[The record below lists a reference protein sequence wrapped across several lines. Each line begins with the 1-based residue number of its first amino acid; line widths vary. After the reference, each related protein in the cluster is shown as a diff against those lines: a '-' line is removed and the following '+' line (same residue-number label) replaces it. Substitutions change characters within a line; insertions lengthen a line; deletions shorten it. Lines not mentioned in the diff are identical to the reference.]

1 MAYGECTE
9 TRAGPQHSPSFI
21 ASVGWTIG
29 RCNSTT
35 ITSGARNQGD
45 ELSVLGGGTSNCRA
59 APEMTPSPPSALAGL
74 RVLDLSR
81 VLAGP
86 LCAQMLADHGASVIK
101 VEPPDGDEA
110 RRFGPPLDERG
121 EVAYFG
127 ALNRGKRSIAVD
139 LSLPAGRA
147 VLERLLV
154 NADVLVENFLPG
166 TMEKWGLG
174 YETTL
179 AGRHPRLIYCSV
191 SGFGADGPLG
201 GLPGYDAVLQA
212 ICGLMSVNGTP
223 DSGALRLGV
232 PVVDYLTGYNA
243 LSGVLLALAA
253 RERSGFGQRVEA
265 TLFDTGLALLI
276 PHASNWFYSG
286 RIPQR
291 MGSSHPN
298 IAPYDRYPTADGEIF
313 LGVVNNGQFK
323 RFCEC
328 VARPDL
334 ALDPRFADGSM
345 RLEHRDALRTE
356 IERALLGFEV
366 DPLCRDLMH
375 RGVPAG
381 PVNDVAQALSQAHA
395 THRAMVV
402 DEHGRRSLGV
412 PVKLSATPGR
422 AGSLPPRL
430 SEHAS
435 AILAELGFDTG
446 AAEALLVQ
454 GAVVRPP
461 A

>member
-1 MAYGECTE
+1 MSQ
-9 TRAGPQHSPSFI
+9 PP
-21 ASVGWTIG
+21 
-29 RCNSTT
+29 
-35 ITSGARNQGD
+35 
-45 ELSVLGGGTSNCRA
+45 LG
-59 APEMTPSPPSALAGL
+59 ALAGL

-139 LSLPAGRA
+139 LSRPAGRA
-147 VLERLLV
+147 VLERLLAG
-154 NADVLVENFLPG
+154 ADVLVENFLPG

-174 YETTL
+174 YEATL
-179 AGRHPRLIYCSV
+179 AARHPRLIYCSV

-223 DSGALRLGV
+223 DSGPLRLGV

-253 RERSGFGQRVEA
+253 RERSSLGQRVEA
-265 TLFDTGLALLI
+265 TLFDTGLALLV

-291 MGSSHPN
+291 MGSAHPN
-298 IAPYDRYPTADGEIF
+298 IAPYDRYAAADGEVF

-328 VARPDL
+328 VSRPDL
-334 ALDPRFADGSM
+334 ASDPRFSESSL
-345 RLEHRDALRTE
+345 RLTNRDALRAE
-356 IERALLGFEV
+356 IERTLVNVPAAALC
-366 DPLCRDLMH
+366 DDLMR

-381 PVNDVAQALSQAHA
+381 PVNDVAQALSQPHA
-395 THRAMVV
+395 VHRGMVV
-402 DEHGRRSLGV
+402 DQQGHRSLGL
-412 PVKLSATPGR
+412 PVKLSTNPGC
-422 AGSLPPRL
+422 ADTLPPRL
-430 SEHAS
+430 SEHAG
-435 AILAELGFDTG
+435 AILSELGYD
-446 AAEALLVQ
+446 AAAIESLQAD
-454 GAVVRPP
+454 GTITRPLI
-461 A
+461 

>member
-1 MAYGECTE
+1 MT
-9 TRAGPQHSPSFI
+9 TPPS
-21 ASVGWTIG
+21 
-29 RCNSTT
+29 
-35 ITSGARNQGD
+35 
-45 ELSVLGGGTSNCRA
+45 
-59 APEMTPSPPSALAGL
+59 SALAGL

-139 LSLPAGRA
+139 LSRPAGRA
-147 VLERLLV
+147 VLEKLLM
-154 NADVLVENFLPG
+154 NTDVLIENFLPG

-174 YETTL
+174 YEDTL
-179 AGRHPRLIYCSV
+179 AARHPRLIYCSV

-223 DSGALRLGV
+223 DSGPLRLGV

-253 RERSGFGQRVEA
+253 RERSGRGQRVEA

-298 IAPYDRYPTADGEIF
+298 IAPYDRYAAADGEVF

-328 VARPDL
+328 VARADL
-334 ALDPRFADGSM
+334 AADPRFADGSV
-345 RLEHRDALRTE
+345 RLANRDALRTE
-356 IERALLGFEV
+356 IERTLLGFKV
-366 DPLCRDLMH
+366 GPLCKDLMSH
-375 RGVPAG
+375 GVPAG
-381 PVNDVAQALSQAHA
+381 PVNDVAQALSQPHA
-395 THRAMVV
+395 AHRAMVV
-402 DEHGRRSLGV
+402 DEHGRRSLGL

-422 AGSLPPRL
+422 VGDLPPRL
-430 SEHAS
+430 SEHAA
-435 AILAELGFDTG
+435 AILAELGCDTDTV
-446 AAEALLVQ
+446 EALHAQ

>member
-1 MAYGECTE
+1 MSQ
-9 TRAGPQHSPSFI
+9 PP
-21 ASVGWTIG
+21 
-29 RCNSTT
+29 
-35 ITSGARNQGD
+35 
-45 ELSVLGGGTSNCRA
+45 LG
-59 APEMTPSPPSALAGL
+59 ALAGL

-139 LSLPAGRA
+139 LSRLAGRA
-147 VLERLLV
+147 VLEKLLAD
-154 NADVLVENFLPG
+154 ADVLIENFLPG

-174 YETTL
+174 YEGTL
-179 AGRHPRLIYCSV
+179 AARHPRLIYCSV

-223 DSGALRLGV
+223 DSGPLRLGV

-253 RERSGFGQRVEA
+253 RERSSLGQRVEA
-265 TLFDTGLALLI
+265 TLFDTGLALLV

-291 MGSSHPN
+291 MGSAHPN
-298 IAPYDRYPTADGEIF
+298 IAPYDRYAAADGEVF

-328 VARPDL
+328 VSRPDL
-334 ALDPRFADGSM
+334 ASDPRFSESSL
-345 RLEHRDALRTE
+345 RLTNRDALRAE
-356 IERALLGFEV
+356 IERTLVNVPAAALC
-366 DPLCRDLMH
+366 DDLMR

-381 PVNDVAQALSQAHA
+381 PVNDVAQALSQPHA
-395 THRAMVV
+395 VHRGMVV
-402 DEHGRRSLGV
+402 DQQGHRSLGL
-412 PVKLSATPGR
+412 PVKLSTNPGC
-422 AGSLPPRL
+422 ADTLPPRL
-430 SEHAS
+430 SEHAG
-435 AILAELGFDTG
+435 AILSELGYD
-446 AAEALLVQ
+446 AAAIESLQAD
-454 GAVVRPP
+454 GTITRPLI
-461 A
+461 

>member
-1 MAYGECTE
+1 MSQ
-9 TRAGPQHSPSFI
+9 PP
-21 ASVGWTIG
+21 
-29 RCNSTT
+29 
-35 ITSGARNQGD
+35 
-45 ELSVLGGGTSNCRA
+45 LG
-59 APEMTPSPPSALAGL
+59 ALAGL

-139 LSLPAGRA
+139 LSRPAGRA
-147 VLERLLV
+147 VLERLLAG
-154 NADVLVENFLPG
+154 ADVLIENFLPG

-174 YETTL
+174 YEGTL
-179 AGRHPRLIYCSV
+179 AARHPRLIYCSV

-223 DSGALRLGV
+223 DSGPLRLGV

-253 RERSGFGQRVEA
+253 RERSSLGQRVEA
-265 TLFDTGLALLI
+265 TLFDTGLALLV

-291 MGSSHPN
+291 MGSAHPN
-298 IAPYDRYPTADGEIF
+298 IAPYDRYAAADGEVF

-328 VARPDL
+328 VSRPDL
-334 ALDPRFADGSM
+334 ASDPRFSESSL
-345 RLEHRDALRTE
+345 RLTNRDALRAE
-356 IERALLGFEV
+356 IERTLVNVPAAALC
-366 DPLCRDLMH
+366 DDLMR

-381 PVNDVAQALSQAHA
+381 PVNEVAQALSQPHA
-395 THRAMVV
+395 VHRGMVV
-402 DEHGRRSLGV
+402 DQQGHRSLGL
-412 PVKLSATPGR
+412 PVKLYTNPGC
-422 AGSLPPRL
+422 ADTLPPQL
-430 SEHAS
+430 SEHAG
-435 AILAELGFDTG
+435 AILSELGYD
-446 AAEALLVQ
+446 AAAIESLQAD
-454 GAVVRPP
+454 GTITRPLI
-461 A
+461 

>member
-1 MAYGECTE
+1 MA
-9 TRAGPQHSPSFI
+9 
-21 ASVGWTIG
+21 
-29 RCNSTT
+29 TT
-35 ITSGARNQGD
+35 PT
-45 ELSVLGGGTSNCRA
+45 
-59 APEMTPSPPSALAGL
+59 PSALAGL

-86 LCAQMLADHGASVIK
+86 LCAQMLADHGADVVK
-101 VEPPDGDEA
+101 VEPPDGDES

-139 LSLPAGRA
+139 LSRPAGRA
-147 VLERLLV
+147 VLERLLAD
-154 NADVLVENFLPG
+154 ADVLIENFLPG
-166 TMEKWGLG
+166 TMERWGLG
-174 YETTL
+174 YEATL
-179 AGRHPRLIYCSV
+179 AARHPRLIYCSV

-212 ICGLMSVNGTP
+212 ICGLMSINGTP

-253 RERSGFGQRVEA
+253 RERSGRGQRVEA

-286 RIPQR
+286 RIPER
-291 MGSSHPN
+291 MGSAHPN
-298 IAPYDRYPTADGEIF
+298 IAPYDRYAAADGEVF
-313 LGVVNNGQFK
+313 LGVVNNGQFQ

-334 ALDPRFADGSM
+334 LADPRFADTSA
-345 RLEHRDALRTE
+345 RLTHRDALRAE
-356 IERALLGFEV
+356 IERTLLGFKAAE
-366 DPLCRDLMH
+366 LCEELMR

-381 PVNDVAQALSQAHA
+381 PVNNVAQALSQPHA
-395 THRAMVV
+395 MHRAMVV
-402 DEHGRRSLGV
+402 DEHGHRSLGL
-412 PVKLSATPGR
+412 PVKLSASPGR
-422 AGSLPPRL
+422 PGALPPRL
-430 SEHAS
+430 SEHAA
-435 AILAELGFDTG
+435 AILAELGCDEAAVRTLY
-446 AAEALLVQ
+446 AEA
-454 GAVVRPP
+454 AVVRPP

>member
-1 MAYGECTE
+1 MSQ
-9 TRAGPQHSPSFI
+9 PP
-21 ASVGWTIG
+21 
-29 RCNSTT
+29 
-35 ITSGARNQGD
+35 
-45 ELSVLGGGTSNCRA
+45 LG
-59 APEMTPSPPSALAGL
+59 ALAGL

-139 LSLPAGRA
+139 LSRPAGRA
-147 VLERLLV
+147 VLERLLAG
-154 NADVLVENFLPG
+154 ADVLIENFLPG

-174 YETTL
+174 YEGTL
-179 AGRHPRLIYCSV
+179 AARHPRLIYCSV

-223 DSGALRLGV
+223 DSGPLRLGV

-253 RERSGFGQRVEA
+253 RERSSLGQRVEA
-265 TLFDTGLALLI
+265 TLFDTGLALLV

-291 MGSSHPN
+291 MGSAHPN
-298 IAPYDRYPTADGEIF
+298 IAPYDRYAAADGEVF

-323 RFCEC
+323 RVCEC
-328 VARPDL
+328 VSRPDL
-334 ALDPRFADGSM
+334 ASDPRFSESSL
-345 RLEHRDALRTE
+345 RLTNRDALRAE
-356 IERALLGFEV
+356 IERTLVNVPAAALC
-366 DPLCRDLMH
+366 DDLMR

-381 PVNDVAQALSQAHA
+381 PVNDVAQALSQPHA
-395 THRAMVV
+395 VHRGMVV
-402 DEHGRRSLGV
+402 DQQGHRSLGL
-412 PVKLSATPGR
+412 PVKLSTNPGC
-422 AGSLPPRL
+422 ADTLPPRL
-430 SEHAS
+430 SEHAG
-435 AILAELGFDTG
+435 AILSELGYD
-446 AAEALLVQ
+446 AAAIESLQAD
-454 GAVVRPP
+454 GTITRPLI
-461 A
+461 

>member
-1 MAYGECTE
+1 MA
-9 TRAGPQHSPSFI
+9 
-21 ASVGWTIG
+21 
-29 RCNSTT
+29 TT
-35 ITSGARNQGD
+35 PR
-45 ELSVLGGGTSNCRA
+45 
-59 APEMTPSPPSALAGL
+59 PSALTGL

-86 LCAQMLADHGASVIK
+86 LCAQMLADHGADVVK
-101 VEPPDGDEA
+101 VEPPDGDES

-139 LSLPAGRA
+139 LSRPAGRA
-147 VLERLLV
+147 VLERLLAD
-154 NADVLVENFLPG
+154 ADVLVENFLPG

-174 YETTL
+174 YDATL
-179 AGRHPRLIYCSV
+179 AARHPRLIYCSV

-212 ICGLMSVNGTP
+212 ICGLMSINGTP

-243 LSGVLLALAA
+243 FSGVLLALAA
-253 RERSGFGQRVEA
+253 RERSGRGQRVEA

-286 RIPQR
+286 RIPER
-291 MGSSHPN
+291 MGSAHPN
-298 IAPYDRYPTADGEIF
+298 IAPYDRYAAADGEVF
-313 LGVVNNGQFK
+313 LGVVNNGQFQ

-334 ALDPRFADGSM
+334 LADPRFADSSA
-345 RLEHRDALRTE
+345 RLTHRDALRAE
-356 IERALLGFEV
+356 IERTLLGFKAAA
-366 DPLCRDLMH
+366 LCEDLMR

-381 PVNDVAQALSQAHA
+381 PVNNVAQALSQPHA
-395 THRAMVV
+395 THRAMVI
-402 DEHGRRSLGV
+402 DEHGHRSLGL
-412 PVKLSATPGR
+412 PVKLSASPGR
-422 AGSLPPRL
+422 PGALPPRL
-430 SEHAS
+430 SEHAA
-435 AILAELGFDTG
+435 AILAELGCDD
-446 AAEALLVQ
+446 AAVQ
-454 GAVVRPP
+454 TLYAEGAVVRPS

>member
-1 MAYGECTE
+1 MSQ
-9 TRAGPQHSPSFI
+9 PP
-21 ASVGWTIG
+21 
-29 RCNSTT
+29 
-35 ITSGARNQGD
+35 
-45 ELSVLGGGTSNCRA
+45 LG
-59 APEMTPSPPSALAGL
+59 ALAGL

-139 LSLPAGRA
+139 LSRPAGRA
-147 VLERLLV
+147 VLERLLAG
-154 NADVLVENFLPG
+154 ADVLIENFLPG

-174 YETTL
+174 YEGTL
-179 AGRHPRLIYCSV
+179 AARHPRLIYCSV

-223 DSGALRLGV
+223 DSGPLRLGV

-253 RERSGFGQRVEA
+253 RERSSLGQRVEV
-265 TLFDTGLALLI
+265 TLFDTGLALLV

-291 MGSSHPN
+291 MGSAHPN
-298 IAPYDRYPTADGEIF
+298 IAPYDRYAAADGEVF

-328 VARPDL
+328 VSRPDL
-334 ALDPRFADGSM
+334 ASDPRFSESSL
-345 RLEHRDALRTE
+345 RLTNRDALRAE
-356 IERALLGFEV
+356 IERTLVNVPAAALC
-366 DPLCRDLMH
+366 DDLMR

-381 PVNDVAQALSQAHA
+381 QVNDVAQALSQPHA
-395 THRAMVV
+395 VHRGMVV
-402 DEHGRRSLGV
+402 DQQGHRSLGL
-412 PVKLSATPGR
+412 PVKLSTNPGC
-422 AGSLPPRL
+422 ADTLPPRL
-430 SEHAS
+430 SEHAG
-435 AILAELGFDTG
+435 AILSELGYD
-446 AAEALLVQ
+446 AAAIESLQAD
-454 GAVVRPP
+454 GTITRPLI
-461 A
+461 

>member
-1 MAYGECTE
+1 MSQ
-9 TRAGPQHSPSFI
+9 PP
-21 ASVGWTIG
+21 
-29 RCNSTT
+29 
-35 ITSGARNQGD
+35 
-45 ELSVLGGGTSNCRA
+45 LG
-59 APEMTPSPPSALAGL
+59 ALAGL

-139 LSLPAGRA
+139 LSRPAGRA
-147 VLERLLV
+147 VLERLLAG
-154 NADVLVENFLPG
+154 ADVLIENFLPG

-174 YETTL
+174 YEGTL
-179 AGRHPRLIYCSV
+179 AARHPRLIYCSV

-223 DSGALRLGV
+223 NSGPLRLGV

-253 RERSGFGQRVEA
+253 RERSSLGQRVEA
-265 TLFDTGLALLI
+265 TLFDTGLALLV

-291 MGSSHPN
+291 MGSAHPN
-298 IAPYDRYPTADGEIF
+298 IAPYDRYAAADGEVF

-328 VARPDL
+328 VSRPDL
-334 ALDPRFADGSM
+334 ASDPRFSESSL
-345 RLEHRDALRTE
+345 RLTNRDALRAE
-356 IERALLGFEV
+356 IERTLVNVPAAALC
-366 DPLCRDLMH
+366 DDLMR

-381 PVNDVAQALSQAHA
+381 PVNDVAQALSQPHA
-395 THRAMVV
+395 VHRGMVV
-402 DEHGRRSLGV
+402 DQQGHRSLGL
-412 PVKLSATPGR
+412 PVKLSTNPGC
-422 AGSLPPRL
+422 ADTLPPRL
-430 SEHAS
+430 SEHAG
-435 AILAELGFDTG
+435 AILSELGYD
-446 AAEALLVQ
+446 AAAIESLQAD
-454 GAVVRPP
+454 GTITRPLI
-461 A
+461 

>member
-1 MAYGECTE
+1 MSQ
-9 TRAGPQHSPSFI
+9 PP
-21 ASVGWTIG
+21 
-29 RCNSTT
+29 
-35 ITSGARNQGD
+35 
-45 ELSVLGGGTSNCRA
+45 LG
-59 APEMTPSPPSALAGL
+59 ALAGL

-139 LSLPAGRA
+139 LSRLAGRA
-147 VLERLLV
+147 VLEKLLAD
-154 NADVLVENFLPG
+154 ADVLIENFLPG

-174 YETTL
+174 YEGTL
-179 AGRHPRLIYCSV
+179 AARHPRLIYCSV
-191 SGFGADGPLG
+191 SGFGVDGPLG

-223 DSGALRLGV
+223 DSGPLRLGV

-253 RERSGFGQRVEA
+253 RERSSLGQRVEA
-265 TLFDTGLALLI
+265 TLFDTGLALLV

-291 MGSSHPN
+291 MGSAHPN
-298 IAPYDRYPTADGEIF
+298 IAPYDRYAAADGEVF

-328 VARPDL
+328 VSRPDL
-334 ALDPRFADGSM
+334 ASDPRFSESSL
-345 RLEHRDALRTE
+345 RLTNRDALRAE
-356 IERALLGFEV
+356 IERTLVNVPAAALC
-366 DPLCRDLMH
+366 DDLMR

-381 PVNDVAQALSQAHA
+381 PVNDVAQALSQPHA
-395 THRAMVV
+395 VHRGMVV
-402 DEHGRRSLGV
+402 DQQGHRSLGL
-412 PVKLSATPGR
+412 PVKLSTNPGC
-422 AGSLPPRL
+422 ADTLPPRL
-430 SEHAS
+430 SEHAG
-435 AILAELGFDTG
+435 AILSELGYD
-446 AAEALLVQ
+446 AAAIESLQAD
-454 GAVVRPP
+454 GTITRPLI
-461 A
+461 

>member
-1 MAYGECTE
+1 MSQ
-9 TRAGPQHSPSFI
+9 PP
-21 ASVGWTIG
+21 
-29 RCNSTT
+29 
-35 ITSGARNQGD
+35 
-45 ELSVLGGGTSNCRA
+45 LG
-59 APEMTPSPPSALAGL
+59 ALAGL
-74 RVLDLSR
+74 RVIDLSR

-139 LSLPAGRA
+139 LSRPAGRA
-147 VLERLLV
+147 VLERLLAG
-154 NADVLVENFLPG
+154 ADVLIENFLPG

-174 YETTL
+174 YEGTL
-179 AGRHPRLIYCSV
+179 AARHPRLIYCSV

-223 DSGALRLGV
+223 DSGPLRLGV

-253 RERSGFGQRVEA
+253 RERSSLGQRVEA
-265 TLFDTGLALLI
+265 TLFDTGLALLV

-291 MGSSHPN
+291 MGSAHPN
-298 IAPYDRYPTADGEIF
+298 IAPYDRYAAADGEVF

-328 VARPDL
+328 VSRPDL
-334 ALDPRFADGSM
+334 ASDPRFSESSL
-345 RLEHRDALRTE
+345 RLTNRDALRAE
-356 IERALLGFEV
+356 IERTLVNVPAAALC
-366 DPLCRDLMH
+366 DDLMR

-381 PVNDVAQALSQAHA
+381 PVNDVAQALSQPHA
-395 THRAMVV
+395 VHRGMVV
-402 DEHGRRSLGV
+402 DQQGHRSLGL
-412 PVKLSATPGR
+412 PVKLSTNPGC
-422 AGSLPPRL
+422 ADTLPPRL
-430 SEHAS
+430 SEHAG
-435 AILAELGFDTG
+435 AILSELGYD
-446 AAEALLVQ
+446 AAAIESLQAD
-454 GAVVRPP
+454 GTITRPLI
-461 A
+461 

>member
-1 MAYGECTE
+1 MSQ
-9 TRAGPQHSPSFI
+9 PP
-21 ASVGWTIG
+21 
-29 RCNSTT
+29 
-35 ITSGARNQGD
+35 
-45 ELSVLGGGTSNCRA
+45 LG
-59 APEMTPSPPSALAGL
+59 ALAGL
-74 RVLDLSR
+74 RVIDLSR

-139 LSLPAGRA
+139 LSRPAGRA
-147 VLERLLV
+147 VLERLLAG
-154 NADVLVENFLPG
+154 ADVLIENFLPG

-174 YETTL
+174 YEGTL
-179 AGRHPRLIYCSV
+179 AARHPRLIYCSV

-223 DSGALRLGV
+223 DSGPLRLGV

-253 RERSGFGQRVEA
+253 RERSSLGQRVEA
-265 TLFDTGLALLI
+265 TLFDTGLALLV

-291 MGSSHPN
+291 MGSAHPN
-298 IAPYDRYPTADGEIF
+298 IAPYDRYAAADGEVF

-328 VARPDL
+328 VSRPDL
-334 ALDPRFADGSM
+334 ADDPRFTGSSL
-345 RLEHRDALRTE
+345 RLANRDALRAE
-356 IERALLGFEV
+356 IERTLVNVPAAALCE
-366 DPLCRDLMH
+366 DLMR

-381 PVNDVAQALSQAHA
+381 PVNDVAQALSQPHA
-395 THRAMVV
+395 VHRAMVV
-402 DEHGRRSLGV
+402 DQQGHRSLGL
-412 PVKLSATPGR
+412 PVKLSANPGC
-422 AGSLPPRL
+422 ADALPPRL
-430 SEHAS
+430 SEHAG
-435 AILAELGFDTG
+435 AILSELGYN
-446 AAEALLVQ
+446 AAAIESLHAD
-454 GAVVRPP
+454 GTIGRPP
-461 A
+461 M

>member
-1 MAYGECTE
+1 M
-9 TRAGPQHSPSFI
+9 
-21 ASVGWTIG
+21 
-29 RCNSTT
+29 
-35 ITSGARNQGD
+35 NQPATG
-45 ELSVLGGGTSNCRA
+45 
-59 APEMTPSPPSALAGL
+59 ALAGL

-139 LSLPAGRA
+139 LSRPAGRA
-147 VLERLLV
+147 VLERLLAG
-154 NADVLVENFLPG
+154 ADVLIENFLPG

-174 YETTL
+174 YEATL
-179 AGRHPRLIYCSV
+179 AARHPSLIYCSV

-232 PVVDYLTGYNA
+232 PVVDYLTAYNA

-253 RERSGFGQRVEA
+253 RGSSGLGQRVEA
-265 TLFDTGLALLI
+265 TLFDTGLALLM
-276 PHASNWFYSG
+276 PHASNWLYSG

-298 IAPYDRYPTADGEIF
+298 IAPYDRYAAADAEIF

-328 VARPDL
+328 VSRPDL
-334 ALDPRFADGSM
+334 ADDPRFTDNSL
-345 RLEHRDALRTE
+345 RLANRDALRAE
-356 IERALLGFEV
+356 IERTLVSIPAAALCE
-366 DPLCRDLMH
+366 DLMRH
-375 RGVPAG
+375 GVPAG
-381 PVNDVAQALSQAHA
+381 PVNDVAQALSQPHAAH
-395 THRAMVV
+395 RQMLV
-402 DEHGRRSLGV
+402 EHDGHRSLGI
-412 PVKLSATPGR
+412 PVKLSANPGR
-422 AGSLPPRL
+422 PGHRPPRL
-430 SEHAS
+430 GEHS
-435 AILAELGFDTG
+435 NAILTELGYG
-446 AAEALLVQ
+446 AAAIARLRGE
-454 GAVVRPP
+454 GAVTGPP
-461 A
+461 

>member
-1 MAYGECTE
+1 M
-9 TRAGPQHSPSFI
+9 
-21 ASVGWTIG
+21 
-29 RCNSTT
+29 
-35 ITSGARNQGD
+35 NQPATG
-45 ELSVLGGGTSNCRA
+45 
-59 APEMTPSPPSALAGL
+59 ALAGL

-139 LSLPAGRA
+139 LSRPAGRA
-147 VLERLLV
+147 VLERLLAG
-154 NADVLVENFLPG
+154 ADVLIENFLPG

-174 YETTL
+174 YEATL
-179 AGRHPRLIYCSV
+179 AARHPSLIYCSV

-232 PVVDYLTGYNA
+232 PVVDYLTAYNA

-253 RERSGFGQRVEA
+253 RGGSGLGQRVEA
-265 TLFDTGLALLI
+265 TLFDTGLALLM
-276 PHASNWFYSG
+276 PHASNWLYSG

-298 IAPYDRYPTADGEIF
+298 IAPYDRYAAADAEVF

-328 VARPDL
+328 VSRPDL
-334 ALDPRFADGSM
+334 ADDPRFTDNSL
-345 RLEHRDALRTE
+345 RLANRDALRAE
-356 IERALLGFEV
+356 IERTLVSIPAAALCE
-366 DPLCRDLMH
+366 DLMRH
-375 RGVPAG
+375 GVPAG
-381 PVNDVAQALSQAHA
+381 PVNDVAQALSQPHAAH
-395 THRAMVV
+395 RQMLV
-402 DEHGRRSLGV
+402 EHDGHRSLGI
-412 PVKLSATPGR
+412 PVKLSANPGR
-422 AGSLPPRL
+422 PGHRPPRL
-430 SEHAS
+430 GEHS
-435 AILAELGFDTG
+435 NAILTELGYG
-446 AAEALLVQ
+446 AAAIARLRGE
-454 GAVVRPP
+454 GAVTGPP
-461 A
+461 

>member
-1 MAYGECTE
+1 M
-9 TRAGPQHSPSFI
+9 
-21 ASVGWTIG
+21 
-29 RCNSTT
+29 TT
-35 ITSGARNQGD
+35 
-45 ELSVLGGGTSNCRA
+45 
-59 APEMTPSPPSALAGL
+59 PPPSALAGL

-139 LSLPAGRA
+139 LSRPAGRA
-147 VLERLLV
+147 VLEKLLAD
-154 NADVLVENFLPG
+154 ADVLIENFLPG

-174 YETTL
+174 YEDVL
-179 AGRHPRLIYCSV
+179 AARHPRLIHCSV

-223 DSGALRLGV
+223 DSGPLRLGV

-253 RERSGFGQRVEA
+253 RERSGRGQRVEA

-298 IAPYDRYPTADGEIF
+298 IAPYDRYAAADGEVF

-328 VARPDL
+328 VERPDL
-334 ALDPRFADGSM
+334 AADPRFVDGSV
-345 RLEHRDALRTE
+345 RLANRDALRAE
-356 IERALLGFEV
+356 IERTLV
-366 DPLCRDLMH
+366 DLPAATLCEKLMRH
-375 RGVPAG
+375 GVPAG
-381 PVNDVAQALSQAHA
+381 PVNDTAQALSQPHA
-395 THRAMVV
+395 AHRAMVV
-402 DEHGRRSLGV
+402 DQQGHRSLGL
-412 PVKLSATPGR
+412 PVKLSATPGL
-422 AGSLPPRL
+422 AGALPPRL
-430 SEHAS
+430 SEHAD
-435 AILAELGFDTG
+435 AILAELGYDR
-446 AAEALLVQ
+446 AAVEALHSQ
-454 GAVVRPP
+454 GAVLR
-461 A
+461 AAA

>member
-1 MAYGECTE
+1 MSQ
-9 TRAGPQHSPSFI
+9 PP
-21 ASVGWTIG
+21 
-29 RCNSTT
+29 
-35 ITSGARNQGD
+35 
-45 ELSVLGGGTSNCRA
+45 LG
-59 APEMTPSPPSALAGL
+59 ALAGL

-139 LSLPAGRA
+139 LSRPAGRA
-147 VLERLLV
+147 VLERLLAG
-154 NADVLVENFLPG
+154 ADVLIENFLPG

-174 YETTL
+174 YEGTL
-179 AGRHPRLIYCSV
+179 AARHPRLIYCSV

-223 DSGALRLGV
+223 DSGPLRLGV

-253 RERSGFGQRVEA
+253 RERSGLGQRVEA

-298 IAPYDRYPTADGEIF
+298 IAPYDRYAAADGEVF
-313 LGVVNNGQFK
+313 LGVVNNGQFQ

-334 ALDPRFADGSM
+334 ATDPRFADSSM
-345 RLEHRDALRTE
+345 RLQNRDALRTE
-356 IERALLGFEV
+356 IERTLVNVPAAALCE
-366 DPLCRDLMH
+366 DLMR

-381 PVNDVAQALSQAHA
+381 PVNDVAQALSQPHA
-395 THRAMVV
+395 VHRAMLV
-402 DEHGRRSLGV
+402 DQQGHRSLGL
-412 PVKLSATPGR
+412 PVKLSANPGC
-422 AGSLPPRL
+422 ADTLPPRL
-430 SEHAS
+430 SEHAG
-435 AILAELGFDTG
+435 AILSELGYDATAIESLQADG
-446 AAEALLVQ
+446 TIT
-454 GAVVRPP
+454 RPP
-461 A
+461 M

>member
-1 MAYGECTE
+1 MSQ
-9 TRAGPQHSPSFI
+9 PP
-21 ASVGWTIG
+21 
-29 RCNSTT
+29 
-35 ITSGARNQGD
+35 
-45 ELSVLGGGTSNCRA
+45 LG
-59 APEMTPSPPSALAGL
+59 ALAGL
-74 RVLDLSR
+74 RVIDLSR

-139 LSLPAGRA
+139 LSRPAGRA
-147 VLERLLV
+147 VLERLLAG
-154 NADVLVENFLPG
+154 ADVLIENFLPG

-174 YETTL
+174 YEGTL
-179 AGRHPRLIYCSV
+179 AARHPRLIYCSV

-223 DSGALRLGV
+223 DSGPLRLGV

-253 RERSGFGQRVEA
+253 RERSSLGQRVEA
-265 TLFDTGLALLI
+265 TLFDTGLALLV

-291 MGSSHPN
+291 MGSAHPN
-298 IAPYDRYPTADGEIF
+298 IAPYDRYAAADGEVF

-328 VARPDL
+328 VSRPDL
-334 ALDPRFADGSM
+334 ASDPRFSESSL
-345 RLEHRDALRTE
+345 RLTNRDALRAE
-356 IERALLGFEV
+356 IERTLVNVPAAALC
-366 DPLCRDLMH
+366 DDLMR

-381 PVNDVAQALSQAHA
+381 PVNDVAQALSQPHA
-395 THRAMVV
+395 VHRGMVV
-402 DEHGRRSLGV
+402 DQQGHRSLGL
-412 PVKLSATPGR
+412 PVKLSTNPGC
-422 AGSLPPRL
+422 ADTLPPRL
-430 SEHAS
+430 SEHAG
-435 AILAELGFDTG
+435 AILSELGYD
-446 AAEALLVQ
+446 AAAIESLQAD
-454 GAVVRPP
+454 GTTTRPLI
-461 A
+461 